1 MTCIK
6 RELNEMSKNF
16 CKVKFRTGQAKC
28 TIVFQSHI
36 VMSYQNMNE
45 NYINKYFELQVLIE
59 HNTQ

>member
-1 MTCIK
+1 
-6 RELNEMSKNF
+6 MSKTF

-36 VMSYQNMNE
+36 VMSNQNMNE
-45 NYINKYFELQVLIE
+45 NLWSTFIYINKYFELQVLIE

>member
-1 MTCIK
+1 
-6 RELNEMSKNF
+6 MSKNF

-45 NYINKYFELQVLIE
+45 NLWSTCIYINKYFELQVLVE